1 MDWDWEA
8 MALLRGGEV
17 GLWPCHKI
25 PTFSSWTGWAQ
36 AQEVGGGTLVGAQST
51 LSSEKQPERGEGMG
65 PAVAGSGGARLAL
78 TWWWKPGW
86 CPRA

>member
-1 MDWDWEA
+1 MSQNPHIFQLDGVGSGT
-8 MALLRGGEV
+8 GG
-17 GLWPCHKI
+17 G
-25 PTFSSWTGWAQ
+25 
-36 AQEVGGGTLVGAQST
+36 GGGTLVGAQST

-65 PAVAGSGGARLAL
+65 PAVAGSRGARLAL